1 MNNINLNSLR
11 IFYEVA
17 TAKSFLDASNKL
29 FISQPAISKCMSKLE
44 EELGITLFYRANK
57 GISLTPSGELLF
69 NYLKDVRD
77 SLLSCERV
85 LISMNDI
92 EEGKI
97 VIGVQSHIVRNYLMD
112 KIDSFRL
119 KHSKVIFELIDLP
132 TNELIEKLED
142 RKVDFVIDATPINT
156 VYNNIEIKPICSLST
171 TFVKSINNKN
181 IIENLID
188 LEDEN
193 LILPAPRGAFRR
205 NLNKCFNNVG
215 IQINPI
221 LEFETEEL
229 IIEAVRRNLGVGYVV
244 KSAIKY
250 LVDSNILEYVDIE
263 EKLPEMEINLVYI
276 NNHLTN
282 IAKLFITEEIDRNI

>member
-1 MNNINLNSLR
+1 MNNVNLNSLR

-29 FISQPAISKCMSKLE
+29 FISQPAISKSISKLE
-44 EELGITLFYRANK
+44 EELNITLFYRANK
-57 GISLTPSGELLF
+57 GITLTSSGELLY
-69 NYLKDVRD
+69 NYLKDIRD

-85 LISMNDI
+85 LVSMNNI

-97 VIGVQSHIVRNYLMD
+97 IIGVQSHIVRNYLMD
-112 KIDSFRL
+112 KIDSFRS
-119 KHSKVIFELIDLP
+119 KHPKVLFELIDLP

-142 RKVDFVIDATPINT
+142 RKVDFVIDSTPINT
-156 VYNNIEIKPICSLST
+156 VYNNIEIEPICSLST
-171 TFVKSINNKN
+171 TFVKSVNNKN
-181 IIENLID
+181 IIENLED
-188 LEDEN
+188 LEEEN
-193 LILPAPRGAFRR
+193 LILPAKRGAFRR
-205 NLNKCFNNVG
+205 NLNKCFNNAG
-215 IQINPI
+215 IQINKV

-250 LVDSNILEYVDIE
+250 LVDDKILEYVNIE

-276 NNHLTN
+276 KNNLTN
-282 IAKLFITEEIDRNI
+282 ISKLFITEEINKEV